1 MRSFRTK
8 PEGNQRPGFTLVE
21 LLVVLVIL
29 GVLAGLLL
37 PVLGRAREAGRAT
50 ACMGHLR
57 QIGLA
62 LQMYVDQNNQRLP
75 VMRDRPPD
83 TNSLPPGPRLPGP
96 DEVLAAEVGDVRVFR
111 CPSDHAQLFEKT
123 GSSYGWNSLLNG
135 QRADDLQVLGLRFG
149 SSRMPV
155 MFDKEGFHRARGE
168 RRAVN
173 YLYADGHI
181 RNLLVLEGTR

>member
-1 MRSFRTK
+1 MNGILAEPHDGWSR
-8 PEGNQRPGFTLVE
+8 GFTLLE
-21 LLVVLVIL
+21 LLVVLGIL
-29 GVLAGLLL
+29 ALLAGLLL
-37 PVLGRAREAGRAT
+37 PGLSRAREAGRAT

-62 LQMYVDQNNQRLP
+62 LQMYVDQNHQRLP

-83 TNSLPPGPRLPGP
+83 TNSLPPGPVLPGP
-96 DEVLAAEVGDVRVFR
+96 DQVLADEVGDVRVFR
-111 CPSDHAQLFEKT
+111 CPSDTAQLFERT
-123 GSSYGWNSLLNG
+123 GSSYAWNSLLNG
-135 QRADDLQVLGLRFG
+135 QRADDLQVFGLRFG
-149 SSRMPV
+149 SSRMPL

-181 RNLLVLEGTR
+181 RNLLVLEGAR